1 MAHPGIRLPNGTL
14 CVFDP
19 GESTIS
25 FGDYVVYE
33 SDDGTGCEPV
43 HFVPSAVVLQR
54 QNVATVQFVRV
65 ATETDH
71 QQLLNREREEA
82 RAYILCREKIAAHRL
97 SMKLVEAVYTYDFS
111 RLTFYF
117 SANGRVDFRELLKDL
132 TATFRR
138 TRILLRQIGIRDE
151 AKLLSG
157 VGSCGKALCCS
168 TWLPSFMPVSMLH
181 AKNQGLPANPSKL
194 SGACG
199 RLKCCLTYED
209 EQYTAIRAEMPPLGL
224 ELITPDGSGS
234 VVGYQIIR
242 EAVQV
247 ELDDDGTLVSV
258 ALRDLPP
265 YDPIGPETGDWPME
279 R

>member
-1 MAHPGIRLPNGTL
+1 MAHPGVRLPNGTL

-19 GESTIS
+19 GDTIIN

-33 SDDGTGCEPV
+33 SEDGVGCDPV
-43 HFVPSAVVLQR
+43 QFVPSTVVLQR
-54 QNVATVQFVRV
+54 QNVRTVRFVRV

-71 QQLLNREREEA
+71 QQLLNREQEEA
-82 RAYILCREKIAAHRL
+82 RAYIQCREKITAHGL
-97 SMKLVEAVYTYDFS
+97 PMKLVEAVYTYDFS

-117 SANGRVDFRELLKDL
+117 SANGRVDFRNLLKDL

-157 VGSCGKALCCS
+157 VGSCGKALCCA
-168 TWLPSFMPVSMLH
+168 TWLPSFMPVSMVH
-181 AKNQGLPANPSKL
+181 AKNQGLPANPAKL

-209 EQYTAIRAEMPPLGL
+209 DQYYEIRAEMPPLGL
-224 ELITPDGSGS
+224 ELTTPEGSGT
-234 VVGYQIIR
+234 VVAYQIVR

-247 ELDDDGTLVSV
+247 ELDDDGSLVSV
-258 ALRDLPP
+258 PLRDLPP
-265 YDPIGPETGDWPME
+265 FERPIPESGTPPAE